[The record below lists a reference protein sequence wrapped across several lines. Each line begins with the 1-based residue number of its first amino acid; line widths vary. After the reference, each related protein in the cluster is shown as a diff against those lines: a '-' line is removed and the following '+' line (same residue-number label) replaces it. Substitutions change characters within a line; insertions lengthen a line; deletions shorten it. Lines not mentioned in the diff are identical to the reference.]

1 MYLFLKFLIYLAIY
15 TQSCQAY
22 IYPIICEKC
31 KSSGDAHPKHT
42 SNENNTGSEFIT
54 DIVNNI
60 IVPINNGLCN
70 VIVNFKEVYEC
81 ILSKYYQNDNAADEK
96 AFDVL
101 EEFLIW
107 IGIASKEE
115 PQSKCSYYS
124 ITIVTGASLMLFGL
138 LYSTKK
144 MVDYFREEEY
154 LDLSHRVSFNKTFN
168 ICTCK
173 LNNID
178 YGY

>member
-1 MYLFLKFLIYLAIY
+1 MSIFFKFLIYLIIY
-15 TQSCQAY
+15 NQSCETY

-31 KSSGDAHPKHT
+31 KLNEDGHSKHN
-42 SNENNTGSEFIT
+42 SNENHTGSEFIS
-54 DIVNNI
+54 DVINNI
-60 IVPINNGLCN
+60 IIPINNGLCN

-81 ILSKYYQNDNAADEK
+81 ILSKYYPNDPSVEERE
-96 AFDVL
+96 FDIF
-101 EEFLIW
+101 EEFIIW

-124 ITIVTGASLMLFGL
+124 ITIVTGSLLMLFGL

-144 MVDYFREEEY
+144 MVEYIREEEY
-154 LDLSHRVSFNKTFN
+154 LELAKDGALNKTFN

-173 LNNID
+173 LNND
-178 YGY
+178 YDY